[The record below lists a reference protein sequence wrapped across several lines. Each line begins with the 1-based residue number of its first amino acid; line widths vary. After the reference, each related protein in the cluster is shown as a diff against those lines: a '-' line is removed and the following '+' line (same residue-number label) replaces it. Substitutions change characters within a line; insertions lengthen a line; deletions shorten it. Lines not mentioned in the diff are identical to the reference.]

1 MGEPVAKM
9 VRIRSFDEKLPG
21 SHCIAHAQGTWHGR
35 QYAGSRDR
43 VDYACAYA
51 CESGSKVTST
61 WTSFNK
67 RKSRGEITRK
77 MAGIVSWVSERLHEI
92 LGLSDRQIAE
102 FMIELARKSK
112 SSRDLTKKLQKS
124 GTIEV
129 NSDVEGF
136 AAELWSRCVEGTSGK
151 QSAERSGK
159 QVTVDEK
166 SRATKASRNI
176 RSQRATEEW
185 ESDEEDVR
193 PPSGAD
199 DSDSDEW
206 ERFAVH
212 PR

>member
-1 MGEPVAKM
+1 
-9 VRIRSFDEKLPG
+9 
-21 SHCIAHAQGTWHGR
+21 
-35 QYAGSRDR
+35 
-43 VDYACAYA
+43 
-51 CESGSKVTST
+51 
-61 WTSFNK
+61 
-67 RKSRGEITRK
+67 

-206 ERFAVH
+206 ERVERERREDLAERDAFSERVRMKDKEKTRH
-212 PR
+212 IVERSDKKSRQQNEK

>member
-1 MGEPVAKM
+1 MRVKA
-9 VRIRSFDEKLPG
+9 VQRSRPRV
-21 SHCIAHAQGTWHGR
+21 QQTWGL
-35 QYAGSRDR
+35 
-43 VDYACAYA
+43 
-51 CESGSKVTST
+51 
-61 WTSFNK
+61 
-67 RKSRGEITRK
+67 EIPRS

-102 FMIELARKSK
+102 YMIELARKSK

-124 GTIEV
+124 GTIKV

-159 QVTVDEK
+159 QGLRQPVTVDEK
-166 SRATKASRNI
+166 PRATKASRNI
-176 RSQRATEEW
+176 RSQRVTEEW

-206 ERFAVH
+206 ERFAIH